1 MAYFV
6 AELINDDVKINDNEN
21 DNDNHLP
28 DGYTSRSLV
37 NVIVNV
43 NVKNAV
49 FIMQVSLFNG
59 FADKNPKPI
68 TIREV
73 VEIIRA
79 DQRLQVLTENH
90 RRYRAAGDTARA
102 DAEKQHMPCY
112 SVAVLFSGGK
122 QQKHV
127 VGYTGMSIVDLDHI
141 PAERMGEVLAMV
153 RNDPH
158 TLLAYTTISGE
169 GVRVLARYALN
180 TFNDN
185 DNVNDNCYPL
195 RSVSQC
201 STSLVP
207 LKGRQCSIDSSIAE
221 RDSAESAEYR
231 TNQKE
236 LSPFKGD
243 ERNEVK
249 RNGAEGVKQCAEQY
263 KISFVAINEYYK
275 RLTGCDYD
283 EKCKNAT
290 RISGMAHDPEV
301 YYNPDAVPI
310 VVDMTKKPVGRP
322 RRGKSEEVRVK
333 RCEAAVLRELERRG
347 VVYEAGNH
355 NKYISDACYM
365 MNRYG
370 VPESECLKWALDR
383 FSDYQAEGND
393 VASIVRSCYLQT
405 EEHGTARPPKAEK
418 ESRYASIKDIQEWL
432 RNNNIRI
439 RHNVITRKRE
449 ISFNDNDNVN
459 DNCRPDGWSTSA
471 LSSTFS
477 FWKELEDKSVNSL
490 YCRFCLDTGR
500 QAKISDFYIIIES
513 DFYPDYHPLKE
524 YLEGLPAW
532 DGVTD
537 HIDRLASTVH
547 VTGCTQELHNRFFKK
562 WMVAMV
568 AAWIVDG
575 VTNHEI
581 LTYIGPQGIY
591 KSTFMRLLLPPELR
605 GYYSAR
611 NFANRMTKDDRLE
624 LTEMGLIALEELDHM
639 KLHELNQLKAI
650 TTDPTV
656 NERAA
661 YARYRERREHIA
673 SFCGTGNNAHFLT
686 DLTSN
691 RRWLPFMIDSIDSPY
706 DTPIDYVA
714 LYAQAYTL
722 WQQGFRYWFDEE
734 ENAELEL
741 HNRNFEEPNLE
752 LELIQTYFRPPGE
765 NEVGEFY
772 TASRIIETICVS
784 VKTPLYPR
792 NIAIWMNKLG
802 YRQRRRDNMRG
813 WNVILLTATDIKQ
826 RQQENARLSTPE

>member
-1 MAYFV
+1 
-6 AELINDDVKINDNEN
+6 
-21 DNDNHLP
+21 
-28 DGYTSRSLV
+28 
-37 NVIVNV
+37 
-43 NVKNAV
+43 
-49 FIMQVSLFNG
+49 MQVSLFNG

-79 DQRLQVLTENH
+79 DQRLQVLTDNH

-102 DAEKQHMPCY
+102 DAEKNHMPCY
-112 SVAVLFSGGK
+112 SVAVLFRGGK
-122 QQKHV
+122 QQKHIV
-127 VGYTGMSIVDLDHI
+127 SYTGMSIVDLDHI
-141 PAERMGEVLAMV
+141 APEDMARVLTAV

-169 GVRVLARYALN
+169 GVRVLFRYAVNKTTDCPDYTDLLTDGSSTPNTNNLSNSRNLRLN
-180 TFNDN
+180 KASIKTTD
-185 DNVNDNCYPL
+185 
-195 RSVSQC
+195 C
-201 STSLVP
+201 SDYT
-207 LKGRQCSIDSSIAE
+207 DSSVDGSSIP
-221 RDSAESAEYR
+221 RSNNPCHPRNLWLNNQEYR
-231 TNQKE
+231 RV
-236 LSPFKGD
+236 F
-243 ERNEVK
+243 
-249 RNGAEGVKQCAEQY
+249 EQG
-263 KISFVAINEYYK
+263 NEYYSN
-275 RLTGCDYD
+275 LLHLPYD

-301 YYNPDAVPI
+301 YYNPDALPI
-310 VVDMTKKPVGRP
+310 VVDMAKKPVGRP
-322 RRGKSEEVRVK
+322 KKGKSEEVRVK

-370 VPESECLKWALDR
+370 VPESDCTAWALDK
-383 FSDYQAEGND
+383 FADYQAEGND
-393 VASIVRSCYLQT
+393 VPSIVRSCYLQT

-432 RNNNIRI
+432 TENNIRI
-439 RHNVITRKRE
+439 RHNLITRKRE
-449 ISFNDNDNVN
+449 ISFNDNDKINDNDNVN
-459 DNCRPDGWSTSA
+459 DNQPSGRQSTLAQTSEMQARLRFLSESNQASMTKSLTSTS
-471 LSSTFS
+471 SSTLI
-477 FWKELEDKSVNSL
+477 WKELEDKSVNSL

-513 DFYPDYHPLKE
+513 DFYPEYHPLKE
-524 YLEGLPAW
+524 YLESLPAW
-532 DGVTD
+532 DGTTD

-568 AAWIVDG
+568 AAWMVDG

-691 RRWLPFMIDSIDSPY
+691 RRWLPFMVDSIDSPY
-706 DTPIDYVA
+706 DTPIDYVG